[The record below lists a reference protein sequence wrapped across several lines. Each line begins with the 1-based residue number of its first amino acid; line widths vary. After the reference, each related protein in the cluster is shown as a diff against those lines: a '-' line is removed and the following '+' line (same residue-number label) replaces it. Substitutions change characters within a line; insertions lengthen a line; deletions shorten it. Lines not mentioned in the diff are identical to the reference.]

1 MSENI
6 IIITRKTF
14 FPYLTL
20 KGVDLMKF
28 MITGKNIMLTDALK
42 DTVEKK
48 LGKLERYFSPE
59 QEAHVFLSVQKSKQ
73 IIEVT
78 IPFNGMI
85 LRGEESTGDMYTS
98 IDNVVEK
105 IEKQIIRQKTKLQK
119 RVHNG
124 ETLKFLDIPEY
135 RDRDEDEEGKI
146 VKRKRFSVKPMDL
159 EEAMLEMELLGHSF
173 FVFRNAETEE
183 VNVIYKRK
191 DGNYGIIEPEI

>member
-1 MSENI
+1 
-6 IIITRKTF
+6 
-14 FPYLTL
+14 
-20 KGVDLMKF
+20 MKF

-59 QEAHVFLSVQKSKQ
+59 QEAHVFLSVQKNKQ

-85 LRGEESTGDMYTS
+85 LRGEESTGDMYSS

-105 IEKQIIRQKTKLQK
+105 IERQIIKQKTKLQK

-124 ETLKFLDIPEY
+124 ETLRFLDIPEY
-135 RDRDEDEEGKI
+135 RDRDVDEEEGKI

-173 FVFRNAETEE
+173 FVFRNADTEE

-191 DGNYGIIEPEI
+191 DGNYGIIEPEV